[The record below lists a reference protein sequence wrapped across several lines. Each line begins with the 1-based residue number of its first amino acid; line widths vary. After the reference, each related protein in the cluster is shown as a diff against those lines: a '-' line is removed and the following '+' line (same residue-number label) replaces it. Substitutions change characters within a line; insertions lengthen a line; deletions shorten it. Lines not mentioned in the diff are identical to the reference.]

1 MRFLRLTV
9 VSLVLPVFLFVS
21 GAVASV
27 ARAESPSA
35 SARLA
40 LAKDPTPAR
49 PSMVDTPAN
58 TRMSDAPAPAE
69 PESGHSA
76 WWVWAVI
83 AAGVAGVAALVV
95 TTSGKDPGCPS
106 DRVCH

>member
-1 MRFLRLTV
+1 MRFLRLKFL
-9 VSLVLPVFLFVS
+9 SLILPVFLFIS
-21 GAVASV
+21 GAIASV

-35 SARLA
+35 PARLA
-40 LAKDPTPAR
+40 LAKDPAPAR
-49 PSMVDTPAN
+49 RQMVDVPPS
-58 TRMSDAPAPAE
+58 TRMSDAPATAE
-69 PESGHSA
+69 PESGRSA

-83 AAGVAGVAALVV
+83 AAGVAGVAALIV

>member
-9 VSLVLPVFLFVS
+9 SFLSVFLLVS

-35 SARLA
+35 PARLA
-40 LAKDPTPAR
+40 LAKDPAPAK
-49 PSMVDTPAN
+49 PPMVNPPTS
-58 TRMSDAPAPAE
+58 TRMSDAPEPAPSD
-69 PESGHSA
+69 PGRSA